1 MDLDQS
7 LEYPRVYK
15 VLNFT
20 TRAGG
25 ETQERF
31 LIGFFSRGEEVKRE
45 EREEKQNR
53 KKRKIGKRKH
63 RRRREKEK
71 GGKKYKRGENKRYL

>member
-1 MDLDQS
+1 M
-7 LEYPRVYK
+7 YK

-20 TRAGG
+20 NRAGG

-31 LIGFFSRGEEVKRE
+31 LIGIFSRGEEVKRE
-45 EREEKQNR
+45 EREEIHNR

-71 GGKKYKRGENKRYL
+71 GEKNTKGGKQEVSML